1 LYTSDL
7 AYKNSVNFDHP
18 HSVGTRH
25 ETYRFEVDLLGA
37 IIGKELGPG
46 MDPPHWV
53 RLSKKQTILTK
64 PTNSLTMEM

>member
-7 AYKNSVNFDHP
+7 AYKNNVNFDHP
-18 HSVGTRH
+18 YSVGTRH

-37 IIGKELGPG
+37 IIGKELWPG